1 MVRIKILFLSFTL
14 PQLSNIYI
22 YIYIHMNI
30 ETREGAIPIL
40 PFSFLSLWIGLILSI
55 PFACKITNMLLV

>member
-14 PQLSNIYI
+14 PQLSNI